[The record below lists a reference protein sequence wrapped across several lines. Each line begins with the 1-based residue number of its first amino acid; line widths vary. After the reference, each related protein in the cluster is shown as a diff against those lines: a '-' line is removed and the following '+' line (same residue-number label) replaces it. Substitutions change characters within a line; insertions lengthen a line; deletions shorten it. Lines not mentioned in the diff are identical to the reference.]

1 MRTKYFNFMKR
12 NNFFKSAGSLLIAG
26 VFATTFAACDSGER
40 STYEGAEEVVGTEQ
54 TEINEPTVGYENG
67 EYNID
72 QEYAYEDR
80 ELVRN
85 RLNEDIDRADRSLE
99 RIETD
104 MQQGA
109 QTADAETRQEWEETK
124 RKIEQERERL
134 NARLQDVENSTEE
147 NWEKVRNDVNSTLRD
162 WEKEWEKLET
172 KDVDVDVNVRD
183 ENRQ

>member
-1 MRTKYFNFMKR
+1 MKLN
-12 NNFFKSAGSLLIAG
+12 NNFFKSAGTLLVAG

-40 STYEGAEEVVGTEQ
+40 STYEGAEEVVEAEETQ
-54 TEINEPTVGYENG
+54 INEPTIGYENG

-85 RLNEDIDRADRSLE
+85 RLRQDIDRADRSLE

-104 MQQGA
+104 MERSGENVEA
-109 QTADAETRQEWEETK
+109 TTRQEWEESK
-124 RKIEQERERL
+124 QKIERERERL
-134 NARLQDVENSTEE
+134 NQRLQEVEQSTEE
-147 NWEKVRNDVNSTLRD
+147 NWEKVRNDVNTTLRD
-162 WEKEWEKLET
+162 WEREWEQLEN

-183 ENRQ
+183 EGNNQ